1 MTRLLSVGRK
11 RLRSAAGR
19 SASALAVVA
28 LTSVVLAGTAF
39 AATISAYSPT
49 SGLPNVAG
57 ACPGG
62 TITLTGLGFDSDG
75 AHSSLSVAFGG
86 GPNVDTIANGGLIFG
101 SNTTLYAVVPAGAVT
116 GPITVTTAAGTAT
129 TASIASTTTVG
140 GSYAPG
146 GTFYVNPCPQI
157 SLATATAAG
166 KDAAGVPSTPSIYKV
181 APTKAKVGA
190 VVKIGGTSLLGVTG
204 VAFGGKAAKY
214 TVVSATEIDATVP
227 KGAVSGPLSLT
238 YSITASTSQGGITPT
253 NAAGNSSC
261 AKCTA
266 LWLNIGLGKTRT
278 FTILK

>member
-1 MTRLLSVGRK
+1 MRGHFAGVRAAVFCAAVLTSLIVVG
-11 RLRSAAGR
+11 
-19 SASALAVVA
+19 SALAVTV
-28 LTSVVLAGTAF
+28 T
-39 AATISAYSPT
+39 AYSPT
-49 SGLPNVAG
+49 SGLPSVPG

-62 TITLTGLGFDSDG
+62 TITLTGTGFAYDG
-75 AHSSLSVAFGG
+75 AASAMSVSFGSG
-86 GPNVDTIANGGLIFG
+86 ATTDTFANGGLIQG
-101 SNTTLYAVVPAGAVT
+101 SDTVLYAVVPNGAVT
-116 GPITVTTAAGTAT
+116 GPIVVTTAKGTAS
-129 TASIASTTTVG
+129 TASIPSTTTVG

-166 KDAAGVPSTPSIYKV
+166 SDAGVPSTPSIYKV

-190 VVKIGGTSLLGVTG
+190 VVKIGGTSMLGVNG
-204 VAFGGKAAKY
+204 VQFGGKAAKY

-227 KGAVSGPLSLT
+227 KGAVSGPLTVT
-238 YSITASTSQGGITPT
+238 YSITASTSQGGVTPT

-266 LWLNIGLGKTRT
+266 LWLNIGLGKART